1 MMTINEKTRLREIL
15 SDQLKDTLAS
25 NSSIISDWFIVA
37 VNGSYN
43 YDLNTEKSDVDSKL
57 LVISSLDDLI
67 HGRTH
72 NYVHHYW
79 GNGKDEH
86 VEVKDINSYFKT
98 MLKQNINFV
107 ETLYA
112 TEVIVNSK
120 YQKYWD
126 ILIEFRDVISS
137 CNPFAAIDCIVGM
150 MTQKMKKMF
159 EDAPSRHDSI
169 EKYGYDLKSF
179 HHFMR
184 LYFFLADYCA
194 DKPYMECL
202 RGRDKGTKEQ
212 LKYYKTFPSHMA
224 NEDCVQGVMEVAV
237 DIRNYFYED
246 YLKYRKDFAA
256 IEQDVKDILDLMVK
270 DIIIDSLEL
279 K

>member
-1 MMTINEKTRLREIL
+1 MMTCKEKIELRETLL
-15 SDQLKDTLAS
+15 SQLKDTLAA
-25 NSSIISDWFIVA
+25 NIGISDWFLIA

-43 YDLNTEKSDVDSKL
+43 YDLNTPESDVDSKL
-57 LVISSLDDLI
+57 LIVPSLDDLI
-67 HGRTH
+67 HNKTRS
-72 NYVHHYW
+72 YVHHYW

-86 VEVKDINSYFKT
+86 VEVKDIRNYFRT

-112 TEVIVNSK
+112 TEVIVNKK

-126 ILIEFRDVISS
+126 ILISLRDVLSS
-137 CNPFAAIDCIVGM
+137 CNPFAAIDCIIGM
-150 MTQKMKKMF
+150 MTQKMQKMF
-159 EDAPSRHDSI
+159 KDSPGRHGSI

-184 LYFFLADYCA
+184 LYFFLMDYYTN
-194 DKPYMECL
+194 KPYMECL
-202 RGRDKGTKEQ
+202 RGRDEGTKEQ

-224 NEDCVQGVMEVAV
+224 NEDCVKGTMEVAL

-246 YLKYRKDFAA
+246 YSKYRKDFAA
-256 IEQDVKDILDLMVK
+256 IEQDVKDILNSLVK
-270 DIIIDSLEL
+270 DIIVDSLEL